1 MSMFKRLFGGS
12 SSSGT
17 PSTKPPASSGGGG
30 SGASNGQVNGGIE
43 RLDSTIELLEKRE
56 AVLEKKCEQELLKAK
71 AFMDKKN
78 KTGALQCM
86 KRKKMFEEQLSNIA
100 AQKVNMETMKFAIQ
114 NTAMN
119 KEVLD
124 TQRRAAQDLTKM
136 NKTMNAEQVE
146 EDMDNLREAMD
157 QAKTVSEALTQPLD
171 DQMLDEDELMAE
183 LEGELEGLEGIST
196 APTKTSTQAEAMPA
210 MPALPSKALPAKHV
224 AVDEDEEALR
234 QLEMELNS

>member
-1 MSMFKRLFGGS
+1 MSMFAKLFGSSKS
-12 SSSGT
+12 SSST
-17 PSTKPPASSGGGG
+17 ASKPAPSSGSG
-30 SGASNGQVNGGIE
+30 GASNGQVNGGIE
-43 RLDSTIELLEKRE
+43 RLDTTIELLEKRE

-71 AFMDKKN
+71 AFMEKKN

-86 KRKKMFEEQLSNIA
+86 KRKKMYEEQMSNIA

-119 KEVLD
+119 KEVLE
-124 TQRRAAQDLTKM
+124 TQRRAAQDLTRM

-157 QAKTVSEALTQPLD
+157 QAKTVSEAIGQPLD
-171 DQMLDEDELMAE
+171 DGLLDEDELMQE
-183 LEGELEGLEGIST
+183 LEDELGQLEELEN
-196 APTKTSTQAEAMPA
+196 APKAKANTKPEALPA
-210 MPALPSKALPAKHV
+210 MPALPNKPMPAKQPV
-224 AVDEDEEALR
+224 VDEDEEALR

>member
-1 MSMFKRLFGGS
+1 MFKKLFGSSTS
-12 SSSGT
+12 SSA
-17 PSTKPPASSGGGG
+17 STSSKPAPSGGG
-30 SGASNGQVNGGIE
+30 GASNGQVNGGIE

-71 AFMDKKN
+71 ACMDKKN
-78 KTGALQCM
+78 KAGALQCM
-86 KRKKMFEEQLSNIA
+86 KRKKMFEEQMNNIA

-124 TQRRAAQDLTKM
+124 TQRRAAQDLTRM

-183 LEGELEGLEGIST
+183 LEGELEGLESIG
-196 APTKTSTQAEAMPA
+196 ATKTTTKEAPEALPA
-210 MPALPSKALPAKHV
+210 MPALPNKALPAKAV
-224 AVDEDEEALR
+224 VDEDEEALR